1 MATEGK
7 DVVLILARELASN
20 IATPML
26 VLNAIGT
33 LVFFN
38 EPAEVVLGAPFSQ
51 IGETPAAEWD
61 QKWPATNAD
70 GEPISLI
77 EGPLSG
83 VINEREPAHGAIR
96 VQGLDGHWHDIE
108 ATVYPLFASA
118 ERFVGA
124 VAVFWERATA

>member
-1 MATEGK
+1 MSPEGK
-7 DVVLILARELASN
+7 DVILILARELASN

-26 VLNAIGT
+26 VLDNYGT

-38 EPAEVVLGAPFSQ
+38 EPAERVLGAPFSQ
-51 IGETPAAEWD
+51 IGETPPAEWD
-61 QKWPATNAD
+61 AKWPSTNAD
-70 GEPISLI
+70 GETISLI
-77 EGPLSG
+77 DGPLSG
-83 VINEREPAHGAIR
+83 VINERHPAHGSIR

-124 VAVFWERATA
+124 VAVFWEVTR